1 MAPSKQWMQLVDN
14 RLDETYLV
22 GEPLSKSE
30 HEDEDEDENGNAVE
44 ECESEDE
51 VEELLRDLYPNHDGG
66 TTNTDCDDL
75 LEEEP
80 NVEEN
85 FLQLIKG
92 FQAATVQKFKS
103 FKTFHFD

>member
-1 MAPSKQWMQLVDN
+1 MAPS
-14 RLDETYLV
+14 
-22 GEPLSKSE
+22 EPLSKSE

-85 FLQLIKG
+85 FFYNLLKDFKLPLYKNSKASKLSTLIK
-92 FQAATVQKFKS
+92 FL
-103 FKTFHFD
+103 